1 MEFQYRIYPDE
12 RFIAFKC
19 SGALSLD
26 FTKESYLKISEDP
39 DFDPTYN
46 GIGDWRS
53 ITEVMLPEE
62 ARELAKFVRCAG
74 LVDKPVLTALGAI
87 YKAAVEPQHRLE
99 LFSTVEG
106 ASNFLGRDVSKYLI

>member
-19 SGALSLD
+19 LGALSLD
-26 FTKESYLKISEDP
+26 FTKESYLKLSEDP

-46 GIGDWRS
+46 
-53 ITEVMLPEE
+53 TEVMLPEE
-62 ARELAKFVRCAG
+62 ARELAKFVIENQLATGRCAG